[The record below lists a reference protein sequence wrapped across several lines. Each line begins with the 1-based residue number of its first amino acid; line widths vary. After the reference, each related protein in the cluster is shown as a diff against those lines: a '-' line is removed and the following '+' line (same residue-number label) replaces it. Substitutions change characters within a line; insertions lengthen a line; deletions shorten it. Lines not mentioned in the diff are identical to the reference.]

1 MFFCKNRGHEGID
14 PSVIVSMELGMYVSA
29 LYKIL
34 FKKSSSMHYDPQYAK
49 VMKN

>member
-34 FKKSSSMHYDPQYAK
+34 FKKSSSMHYDPPYAK